1 MKQLLTVNMIVF
13 ASNYERKPPSST
25 TQGRSAA
32 NSSVSEMAGPD
43 PIHPAARSFVQALHE
58 LGYREDREPREH
70 RSAEG
75 HV

>member
-32 NSSVSEMAGPD
+32 NPEKAHIRDAPRISTTNGMPSAMLAHIPSVAQGRTRMP
-43 PIHPAARSFVQALHE
+43 
-58 LGYREDREPREH
+58 
-70 RSAEG
+70 
-75 HV
+75 